1 MTHDTRDI
9 TSCPSSYHSGLF
21 NDHTLLPMNTIF
33 LFAIKSAFVLALLYM
48 PYTLLLRQEKF
59 FRFNRLTLLAIL
71 LLSLVMPW
79 CNFSAMSLD
88 CQPVVHTAQQQM
100 IEIGIPVMQV
110 DDGSGAT
117 ASPADGI
124 SWFYVAAV
132 IYILGMV
139 GVLAVRGMQLAKM
152 GMVIRGGS
160 LWKHC
165 EDGVNIY
172 CHADDVAPFSWLK
185 NIVINKE
192 DYESNGKEIITHE
205 KGHIRSLHSL
215 DILLLTFVQMI
226 QWWNPMAYML
236 GISLRDVHEYE
247 ADDYVLHQGISL
259 YDYQTLLIR
268 KAVGASSYTFAN
280 NFNHSLI
287 KKRITM
293 MCKRNSNPWR
303 RGKVLYALPMVAV
316 ALSAFAT
323 PKFVK
328 PIEEAVQSI
337 TTQSE
342 SLESSTAQNLAPE
355 SGTSGSLT
363 AGSTASEAQKPLDD
377 CKGNEISGN
386 SQISSSENDMEGVS
400 RQTNLT
406 ATKDTVAQR
415 KDNNLVMPKFEGGQ
429 AALMMFLSETVRYP
443 KIAEDC
449 KATGRVV
456 VQFVVEKD
464 GSVSELMVMSNSCKA
479 DNLQAKDDDQTINVI
494 GYKDKEGKARKERK
508 EGKERKRQITEQ
520 EYLAAKKALEGE
532 ALRVVS
538 LTSGKWTP
546 GEMDGEKVRVK
557 FFIPIIFSLR

>member
-9 TSCPSSYHSGLF
+9 TSCPSSYHSGLI
-21 NDHTLLPMNTIF
+21 NNHTLLPMNTIF

-71 LLSLVMPW
+71 LLSLVMPC

-88 CQPVVHTAQQQM
+88 SQPVVHTAQQQM

-139 GVLAVRGMQLAKM
+139 GVLAVRGLQLAKM

-172 CHADDVAPFSWLK
+172 CHADNVAPFSWLN

-205 KGHIRSLHSL
+205 KGHIRNLHSL

-280 NFNHSLI
+280 NFNHSLT

-293 MCKRNSNPWR
+293 MCKKKSNPWMR
-303 RGKVLYALPMVAV
+303 SKVLYAVPMVAL

-323 PKFVK
+323 PAFVT
-328 PIEEAVQSI
+328 SI
-337 TTQSE
+337 KKAAE
-342 SLESSTAQNLAPE
+342 PA
-355 SGTSGSLT
+355 GTSSLT
-363 AGSTASEAQKPLDD
+363 GGKVTNNFAIGQTHHQKRKATAKMNGDKVLDTCD
-377 CKGNEISGN
+377 K
-386 SQISSSENDMEGVS
+386 
-400 RQTNLT
+400 
-406 ATKDTVAQR
+406 
-415 KDNNLVMPKFEGGQ
+415 MPVYEGGQ
-429 AALMMFLSETVRYP
+429 EQLMKLLQTNVRYP
-443 KIAEDC
+443 KTAQDMGVQ
-449 KATGRVV
+449 GRI
-456 VQFVVEKD
+456 VVEFIVETD
-464 GSVSELMVMSNSCKA
+464 GSVSDVKVCK
-479 DNLQAKDDDQTINVI
+479 KDITPSLEGATVI
-494 GYKDKEGKARKERK
+494 AYGEDKPK
-508 EGKERKRQITEQ
+508 ITE
-520 EYLAAKKALEGE
+520 EGLREATKALEE
-532 ALRVVS
+532 ETIRVAR
-538 LTSGKWTP
+538 LTSGKCA
-546 GEMDGEKVRVK
+546 
-557 FFIPIIFSLR
+557 